1 MVFLGDAAKL
11 LGVLELLL
19 RSQLAVSD
27 VFVFREARNL

>member
-11 LGVLELLL
+11 LGVLELL